1 MPKES
6 MWDAYLSLAVENP
19 ALFWT
24 IFVVTLG
31 TLAILLG
38 QIVPW
43 LTQLLLRR
51 FLKEDAKTFYVRV
64 VQPQRFLLTLT
75 GAAAAFDLVAFI
87 LLQGVWYVPWYPK
100 LEFSLT
106 LTLTALLALLLFRC
120 FQTYFD
126 EYLLNAALE
135 EGRKT
140 NSELLLVGRVLA
152 ITGLFLSLTTLFAQ
166 THRINVIGI
175 FASLGVGGIAI
186 AFSAQKVLEQL
197 LGGVVIYI
205 DRPFSV
211 DDYIGLP
218 DGTFGRV
225 EAIGLRST
233 KIRTSGK
240 GTLAVVPNSSLIQA
254 TVENFTGAKKVMAIV
269 YLNLYR
275 SVGEEEQALIRQV
288 ILESTQD
295 IFGIDNRST
304 NIAFRNLDEGR
315 LTQVQATLFILGA
328 TGSSMDIRR
337 QLLTIANQKMTE
349 RLKSYGI
356 SFDIEEPTVY
366 VDSPITI

>member
-1 MPKES
+1 

-304 NIAFRNLDEGR
+304 NIAFRNLGEGR

>member
-1 MPKES
+1 
-6 MWDAYLSLAVENP
+6 MWDAYLSLAVTNP
-19 ALFWT
+19 ALFWA
-24 IFVVTLG
+24 IFAVVSSG
-31 TLAILLG
+31 AAILLS
-38 QIVPW
+38 QVVPW
-43 LTQLLLRR
+43 LTRLIMRR
-51 FLKEDAKTFYVRV
+51 FLGDDTRNFYSRV
-64 VQPQRFLLTLT
+64 VEPHRSLLTLT
-75 GAAAAFDLVAFI
+75 GALAILDLVALV
-87 LLQGVWYVPWYPK
+87 LLQGLWYVPWYRN
-100 LEFSLT
+100 LEFGIT
-106 LTLTALLALLLFRC
+106 LALTVALGLLLIRC

-126 EYLLNAALE
+126 KYLLDAAVE

-140 NSELLLVGRVLA
+140 NSELLIVGRFLA
-152 ITGLFLSLTTLFAQ
+152 NFGLLVILVTLFAQ
-166 THRINVIGI
+166 THKINIIGV

-197 LGGVVIYI
+197 LGGVVIYV

-240 GTLAVVPNSSLIQA
+240 GTLAIVPNSALIQA

-275 SVGEEEQALIRQV
+275 VVGEEEQALIRQV
-288 ILESTQD
+288 ILESTKD
-295 IFGIDNRST
+295 IFGIDTRST
-304 NIAFRNLDEGR
+304 NIAFRTLDGGN

-328 TGSSMDIRR
+328 TGGSMEIRR
-337 QLLTIANQKMTE
+337 QLLDIANEKMTQ

>member
-1 MPKES
+1 
-6 MWDAYLSLAVENP
+6 MWDAYLSLAVTNP
-19 ALFWT
+19 TLFWM
-24 IFVVTLG
+24 IFALTAS

-38 QIVPW
+38 QVMPW
-43 LTQLLLRR
+43 LTRLLLQRV
-51 FLKEDAKTFYVRV
+51 LKDDAKTFYGRV
-64 VQPQRFLLTLT
+64 VEPHRSLLTLT
-75 GAAAAFDLVAFI
+75 GAVAVLDVVALI
-87 LLQGVWYVPWYPK
+87 LLQGIWYVPWYPN
-100 LEFSLT
+100 LEFGLT
-106 LTLTALLALLLFRC
+106 LALTVVLGTLLYRC

-135 EGRKT
+135 GGRKT
-140 NSELLLVGRVLA
+140 NSELLLIGRFLA
-152 ITGLFLSLTTLFAQ
+152 IAGVVLILVTLFAQ
-166 THRINVIGI
+166 THQINIIGV
-175 FASLGVGGIAI
+175 FASLGVGGIAV

-205 DRPFSV
+205 DRPFAV

-240 GTLAVVPNSSLIQA
+240 GTLAIVPNSALIQA

-304 NIAFRNLDEGR
+304 NIAFRNLDNGN

-337 QLLTIANQKMTE
+337 QLLGIANQKMTQ

-356 SFDIEEPTVY
+356 AFDIEEPTVY
-366 VDSPITI
+366 IDSPITI

>member
-1 MPKES
+1 
-6 MWDAYLSLAVENP
+6 
-19 ALFWT
+19 
-24 IFVVTLG
+24 
-31 TLAILLG
+31 LL
-38 QIVPW
+38 V
-43 LTQLLLRR
+43 
-51 FLKEDAKTFYVRV
+51 
-64 VQPQRFLLTLT
+64 
-75 GAAAAFDLVAFI
+75 FDLVALV
-87 LLQGVWYVPWYPK
+87 LLQGLWYVPWYSN
-100 LEFSLT
+100 LEFAITLSLT
-106 LTLTALLALLLFRC
+106 VSLGLFLYNC

-140 NSELLLVGRVLA
+140 NSELLIAGRFFANCGLIVILV
-152 ITGLFLSLTTLFAQ
+152 TLFAQ
-166 THRINVIGI
+166 THRINIIGI

-197 LGGVVIYI
+197 LGGIVIYV

-240 GTLAVVPNSSLIQA
+240 GTLAVVPNSVLIQS

-275 SVGEEEQALIRQV
+275 LVGEEEQALIRQV
-288 ILESTQD
+288 VTESTKD
-295 IFGIDNRST
+295 IFGLDTRST
-304 NIAFRNLDEGR
+304 NIAFRTLDGGN

-337 QLLTIANQKMTE
+337 QLLDIANQKMTQ
-349 RLKSYGI
+349 RLKKYGI

>member
-1 MPKES
+1 M

-19 ALFWT
+19 ALFWA
-24 IFVVTLG
+24 IFAVTSGG
-31 TLAILLG
+31 TALLIS
-38 QIVPW
+38 QAVP
-43 LTQLLLRR
+43 LFTQLLLKR
-51 FLKEDAKTFYVRV
+51 FFQDDTKQFYSRV
-64 VQPQRFLLTLT
+64 VEPHRSLLTLT
-75 GAAAAFDLVAFI
+75 GALGILDLVALI
-87 LLQGVWYVPWYPK
+87 LLQGLWYVPWYRN
-100 LEFSLT
+100 LEFGLT
-106 LTLTALLALLLFRC
+106 LALTLSLGLFLSQC

-126 EYLLNAALE
+126 EYLLGAAVE

-140 NSELLLVGRVLA
+140 NSELLVVSRFLA
-152 ITGLFLSLTTLFAQ
+152 NLGLIFILTTLFAQ
-166 THRINVIGI
+166 THQINIIGV

-197 LGGVVIYI
+197 LGGVVLYV
-205 DRPFSV
+205 DRPFEI

-225 EAIGLRST
+225 ETIGLRST

-240 GTLAVVPNSSLIQA
+240 GTLAIVPNSSLIQT

-275 SVGEEEQALIRQV
+275 AVGEEEQALIRQV
-288 ILESTQD
+288 ITESTRD
-295 IFGIDNRST
+295 IFGIDTRST
-304 NIAFRNLDEGR
+304 DITFRTLDSGN

-337 QLLTIANQKMTE
+337 QLLDIANQKMTQ

-356 SFDIEEPTVY
+356 SFDIEEPIVY

>member
-1 MPKES
+1 

-19 ALFWT
+19 PLFWT
-24 IFVVTLG
+24 IFATAASSVAV
-31 TLAILLG
+31 LLS
-38 QIVPW
+38 QVVPW
-43 LTQLLLRR
+43 LTQLLLKRL
-51 FLKEDAKTFYVRV
+51 LKDDAKSFYNRIIE
-64 VQPQRFLLTLT
+64 PHKSLLRLS
-75 GAAAAFDLVAFI
+75 AALAILDLVALI
-87 LLQGVWYVPWYPK
+87 LLQGLWYVPWYHN
-100 LEFSLT
+100 LEFAIT
-106 LTLTALLALLLFRC
+106 LALTVALGLFLTRC
-120 FQTYFD
+120 FQTYFG

-140 NSELLLVGRVLA
+140 NSELLIVGRFLA
-152 ITGLFLSLTTLFAQ
+152 NFGLIVILVTLFAQ
-166 THRINVIGI
+166 THKINIIGV

-186 AFSAQKVLEQL
+186 AFSAQKVLEQM

-205 DRPFSV
+205 DRPFEV

-233 KIRTSGK
+233 KIRNSGK
-240 GTLAVVPNSSLIQA
+240 GTLAIVPNSALIQA

-275 SVGEEEQALIRQV
+275 VIGEEEQALIRQV
-288 ILESTQD
+288 IIESTRD
-295 IFGIDNRST
+295 IFGIDTRST
-304 NIAFRNLDEGR
+304 DIAFRTLDNGN

-328 TGSSMDIRR
+328 TGSSMEIRR
-337 QLLTIANQKMTE
+337 QVLDIANQKMTQ
-349 RLKSYGI
+349 RLKNYGI

-366 VDSPITI
+366 VDSPITV

>member
-1 MPKES
+1 
-6 MWDAYLSLAVENP
+6 MWDTYLSLAVEKP

-24 IFVVTLG
+24 IFAIAAG

-38 QIVPW
+38 QVVPW

-51 FLKEDAKTFYVRV
+51 FLKEDAKTFYSRIVEPHRS
-64 VQPQRFLLTLT
+64 LLTLT
-75 GAAAAFDLVAFI
+75 GAFAVLDLVALV
-87 LLQGVWYVPWYPK
+87 LLQGLWYVPWYPN
-100 LEFSLT
+100 LEFGITLGLTVSLGS
-106 LTLTALLALLLFRC
+106 LLFRC

-126 EYLLNAALE
+126 EYLLDAALQ

-140 NSELLLVGRVLA
+140 NSELLLVGRFLA
-152 ITGLFLSLTTLFAQ
+152 ITGLLLILVTLFAQ
-166 THRINVIGI
+166 THHINVIGV
-175 FASLGVGGIAI
+175 FASLGVGGIAV

-205 DRPFSV
+205 DRPFAV

-240 GTLAVVPNSSLIQA
+240 GTLAIVPNSSLIQA

-275 SVGEEEQALIRQV
+275 TVGEEEQALIRQV
-288 ILESTQD
+288 IIESTKD
-295 IFGIDNRST
+295 IFGIDTRST
-304 NIAFRNLDEGR
+304 SIAFRTLDSGN

-328 TGSSMDIRR
+328 TGSSMEIRR
-337 QLLTIANQKMTE
+337 QVLDIANQKMTQ

>member
-1 MPKES
+1 LV
-6 MWDAYLSLAVENP
+6 LSLV
-19 ALFWT
+19 
-24 IFVVTLG
+24 
-31 TLAILLG
+31 
-38 QIVPW
+38 
-43 LTQLLLRR
+43 
-51 FLKEDAKTFYVRV
+51 
-64 VQPQRFLLTLT
+64 
-75 GAAAAFDLVAFI
+75 
-87 LLQGVWYVPWYPK
+87 
-100 LEFSLT
+100 
-106 LTLTALLALLLFRC
+106 
-120 FQTYFD
+120 
-126 EYLLNAALE
+126 
-135 EGRKT
+135 
-140 NSELLLVGRVLA
+140 
-152 ITGLFLSLTTLFAQ
+152 TLFAQ
-166 THRINVIGI
+166 THRINIIGI

>member
-1 MPKES
+1 HPES
-6 MWDAYLSLAVENP
+6 MWDAYLSLAIDNP
-19 ALFWT
+19 TLFWG
-24 IFVVTLG
+24 IFALVSG
-31 TLAILLG
+31 SLAILLG
-38 QIVPW
+38 QVVPW
-43 LTQLLLRR
+43 LTQLLLQRW
-51 FLKEDAKTFYVRV
+51 LKEDAKTFYSRIVEPH
-64 VQPQRFLLTLT
+64 QSLLKLT
-75 GAAAAFDLVAFI
+75 GALAIFDLVARV
-87 LLQGVWYVPWYPK
+87 LLQGLWYVPWYDQ
-100 LEFSLT
+100 LEFLLTLSLT
-106 LTLTALLALLLFRC
+106 LALGGFLVQC

-152 ITGLFLSLTTLFAQ
+152 NAGLVIILVTLFAQ
-166 THRINVIGI
+166 THRINIIGV

-186 AFSAQKVLEQL
+186 AFAAQKVLEQL
-197 LGGVVIYI
+197 LGGVVIYV
-205 DRPFSV
+205 DRPFEV

-240 GTLAVVPNSSLIQA
+240 GTLAIVPNSALIQA

-275 SVGEEEQALIRQV
+275 AIGEEEQALIRQV
-288 ILESTQD
+288 VTESTQD
-295 IFGIDNRST
+295 IFGIDTRST
-304 NIAFRNLDEGR
+304 DIAFRTLDSGH

-328 TGSSMDIRR
+328 TGSSLEIRR
-337 QLLTIANQKMTE
+337 QLIDIANQKMTQ
-349 RLKSYGI
+349 RLKKYGI